1 MGLVSRV
8 LDTKALALEEAL
20 RVAGG
25 IAEKSPVAVLGTK
38 EVLNFSRDHSV
49 EDGEFCFVCFCFFF
63 FFLLFCFFVFSF
75 YRFFVL
81 SLFRFFRFTFR
92 FLDFLS
98 VFSYR
103 CQ

>member
-49 EDGEFCFVCFCFFF
+49 EDGEFCSGFGFFF
-63 FFLLFCFFVFSF
+63 PFVFP
-75 YRFFVL
+75 VCL
-81 SLFRFFRFTFR
+81 
-92 FLDFLS
+92 
-98 VFSYR
+98 
-103 CQ
+103 